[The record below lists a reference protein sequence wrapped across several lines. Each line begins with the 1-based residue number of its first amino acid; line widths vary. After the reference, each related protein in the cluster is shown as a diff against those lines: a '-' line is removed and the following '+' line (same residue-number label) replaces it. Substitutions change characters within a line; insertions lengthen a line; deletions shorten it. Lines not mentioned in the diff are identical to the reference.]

1 MIYLLILVIFHSYV
15 ELPAGTFLVF
25 DDEHRAT
32 NAFVFLRAAT
42 IHDLC
47 YLPTERFFGCPGCFD
62 GQPWMHVSSEFK
74 FKTNQFTHILE
85 LYILC

>member
-1 MIYLLILVIFHSYV
+1 MIYLLILVISHSHV

-32 NAFVFLRAAT
+32 NAFVFLRAAA

-47 YLPTERFFGCPGCFD
+47 YLPTERFFLAAQG
-62 GQPWMHVSSEFK
+62 VSMA
-74 FKTNQFTHILE
+74 NLE
-85 LYILC
+85 CM